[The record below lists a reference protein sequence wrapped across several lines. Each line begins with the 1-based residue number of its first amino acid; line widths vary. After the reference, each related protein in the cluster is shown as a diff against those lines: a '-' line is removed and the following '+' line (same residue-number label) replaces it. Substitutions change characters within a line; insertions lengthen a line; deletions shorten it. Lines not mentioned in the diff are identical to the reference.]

1 MSGAGSDWNNRS
13 GASFN
18 LTDDGGAR
26 LKGVTA
32 DQVGADLRFWIEVVN
47 FPGVTSVELHRP
59 AQQSSRDGR
68 SRTVYARVVDA
79 NAGSALQTRYPEL
92 QGHWQT

>member
-1 MSGAGSDWNNRS
+1 
-13 GASFN
+13 
-18 LTDDGGAR
+18 
-26 LKGVTA
+26 VTA

-47 FPGVTSVELHRP
+47 FPGVASGELHRP
-59 AQQSSRDGR
+59 AQQNSRDGR
-68 SRTVYARVVDA
+68 SRMVYPRVVDG